1 MSSTTTNNTGL
12 WGSFISSTA
21 TNEFKS
27 IAPNNDLF
35 NRLVV
40 PACFRQ
46 CAKTD
51 VDIVFLNEME
61 CAYKCVITYKQA
73 YTHLND
79 LDNQ

>member
-1 MSSTTTNNTGL
+1 MSTMNNTGL
-12 WGSFISSTA
+12 WGSFVSATSS
-21 TNEFKS
+21 NEFKS
-27 IAPNNDLF
+27 IGNNTDLF

-61 CAYKCVITYKQA
+61 CTYKCVITYKQA
-73 YTHLND
+73 YSTLQNLD
-79 LDNQ
+79 LQ

>member
-1 MSSTTTNNTGL
+1 MSSSAAATTGL
-12 WGSFISSTA
+12 WGGFVNATSSP
-21 TNEFKS
+21 EFKD
-27 IAPNNDLF
+27 IKANNDLF

-51 VDIVFLNEME
+51 IDIVFLNEME

-73 YTHLND
+73 YQVLND
-79 LDNQ
+79 LDKM

>member
-1 MSSTTTNNTGL
+1 MSTVNNNTGL
-12 WGSFISSTA
+12 WGSFVSA
-21 TNEFKS
+21 TSQNEFKT
-27 IAPNNDLF
+27 IGHNNDLF

-40 PACFRQ
+40 PTCFRQ

-73 YTHLND
+73 YQVLQD
-79 LDNQ
+79 LDKQ

>member
-1 MSSTTTNNTGL
+1 MSASHNTGL
-12 WGSFISSTA
+12 WGNFVSATASS
-21 TNEFKS
+21 EFKNINS
-27 IAPNNDLF
+27 NNDLF
-35 NRLVV
+35 SRMVV

-73 YTHLND
+73 YQVLQD
-79 LDNQ
+79 LEKQ